1 VIRRRVSA
9 VFALRDALSGA
20 ALGHSDVMLS
30 ADDLPTP
37 FVCKEGGLFALTD
50 LSPGDHNLSLTGAA
64 YRAAR
69 VPFAVSE
76 NEIIT
81 SVFSLL
87 PTWWPPRDARRI
99 DIGGARYALFDQ
111 PSTLRLA
118 RAIESEQTAAQVIPT
133 GNMAEVAFPAEYI
146 IVIDGCAER
155 VEIASLS
162 GGAATLLAPIKNH
175 YARGAQLFRCA
186 REE

>member
-1 VIRRRVSA
+1 

-20 ALGHSDVMLS
+20 ALGHNEVAVS

-69 VPFAVSE
+69 VPFTVSE
-76 NEIIT
+76 GEIAT

-99 DIGGARYALFDQ
+99 EIDGACYALFDQ
-111 PSTLRLA
+111 PSFLRLA
-118 RAIESEQTAAQVIPT
+118 RAIEPGQSAAQVIPT
-133 GNMAEVAFPAEYI
+133 GSMAAVAFPAEYI
-146 IVIDGCAER
+146 IVGNDHAER

-162 GGAATLLAPIKNH
+162 GGAAALLNPIKNH
-175 YARGAQLFRCA
+175 YTRGRQLFRCA